1 MVPTKSTPPE
11 RLPNVR
17 QKSRRRRKTNKTFAE
32 LLRQVGGE
40 EATFKG
46 LSGTKREILV
56 RMVYE
61 ILLEGKLMFPD
72 GREIQIDWDRWERM
86 FWDIVKHLDI
96 TSVFNEARE
105 NGVLTA
111 GALTTNVILYLP
123 ANGRDIV
130 SAKTVY
136 QDDASRNLGEMYPI
150 IGAQL
155 GINGHGRES
164 HEERVWAEEDED
176 DPREGE

>member
-1 MVPTKSTPPE
+1 MKDSTPS
-11 RLPNVR
+11 RDLPDVR
-17 QKSRRRRKTNKTFAE
+17 KSSRRRRRTNKTFAE

-40 EATFKG
+40 EAKFKDLTG
-46 LSGTKREILV
+46 PKREVLV

-61 ILLEGKLMFPD
+61 ALLEGKLMFPD
-72 GREIQIDWDRWERM
+72 GREIQLDWDRWETM

-123 ANGRDIV
+123 TNGRDV
-130 SAKTVY
+130 SSMKTVY
-136 QDDASRNLGEMYPI
+136 QDDASRNLSEKYPV

-155 GINGHGRES
+155 GLNGHGRES
-164 HEERVWAEEDED
+164 HEERAWADEDED
-176 DPREGE
+176 DPGE